1 MDTPDVAAD
10 ASAMDLE
17 VGDPEALAE
26 LAASARG
33 WHSIQLA
40 VLGFIGFCGIFWDGN
55 DAAAPGWLQ
64 WLPGIL
70 VVLALLLALMA
81 IYLVGRVAYP
91 FRGPAQTAPEE
102 IRGAVG
108 TRRRRLRTGI
118 ALTYVAMTALVVATL
133 SGWFPTTTEGDPEAA
148 AAVVMDVEG
157 RSWCGELAD
166 APGDELRLVTAEGEV
181 TLSPQRLA
189 LVHPVAVC

>member
-1 MDTPDVAAD
+1 MDAPDVAAD
-10 ASAMDLE
+10 ATAIDLE
-17 VGDPEALAE
+17 VGDPEALGE
-26 LAASARG
+26 LATSARG

-70 VVLALLLALMA
+70 VVLALLLALTA

-102 IRGAVG
+102 VREAVG
-108 TRRRRLRTGI
+108 TRHRRLRTGI
-118 ALTYVAMTALVVATL
+118 GLTYVAMTVLVVATL
-133 SGWFPTTTEGDPEAA
+133 SGWFPNTAGDTDAA
-148 AAVVMDVEG
+148 AAVVMDVDG
-157 RSWCGELAD
+157 RSWCGELAE
-166 APGDELRLVTAEGEV
+166 APGDELRLDTAEGEV
-181 TLSPQRLA
+181 TLPPQLLA

>member
-1 MDTPDVAAD
+1 MDAPDLAAD
-10 ASAMDLE
+10 VSASDLE
-17 VGDPEALAE
+17 VGDPEALEE

-40 VLGFIGFCGIFWDGN
+40 VLGFIGFCGVFWDGN
-55 DAAAPGWLQ
+55 GVASPGWLQ

-70 VVLALLLALMA
+70 VVLALLLALTA

-91 FRGPAQTAPEE
+91 FRGPAQTAPDEV
-102 IRGAVG
+102 RRAVG

-118 ALTYVAMTALVVATL
+118 GLTYVAMTALVVATL
-133 SGWFPTTTEGDPEAA
+133 SGWFPTNTEADTDVA

-157 RSWCGELAD
+157 RSWCGELAE
-166 APGDELRLVTAEGEV
+166 APGDELWLDTAEGEV

-189 LVHPVAVC
+189 LVHPVAAC